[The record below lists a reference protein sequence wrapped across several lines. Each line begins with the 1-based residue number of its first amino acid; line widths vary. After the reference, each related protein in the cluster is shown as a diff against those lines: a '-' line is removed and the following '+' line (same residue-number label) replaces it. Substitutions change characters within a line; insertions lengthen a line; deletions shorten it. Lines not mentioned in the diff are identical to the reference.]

1 MGGRFLYLVAAG
13 VVVACLS
20 GCSGASS
27 IPTPPSITH
36 MSPTDNTPKIPFAV
50 AKVSR

>member
-13 VVVACLS
+13 VMVACLS

-27 IPTPPSITH
+27 IPTPPGM
-36 MSPTDNTPKIPFAV
+36 MSPTDNSPKIPFVA